1 MKSKRMKFL
10 LILIVTL
17 CFSPIFKVEANEVTN
32 EDKKDTVLKS
42 GDELILTESENAN
55 NEAPS
60 IDPIEKVD
68 DSNGEK
74 DLEKNKDQENPEN
87 PKSNTQKPLKA
98 TAPSPPN
105 KTKDTKEKKVN
116 ELIVEVNKFL
126 EELNQKPKNPNE
138 TSKTSK
144 TEAGKDNNTEFEKA
158 VEKATAI
165 LKSNDISKK
174 ESDKIAKETKEIL
187 KEYSKKIEQTSNNQ
201 KKQELAKEAA
211 EKINKSVIKISDD
224 LPKTSEK
231 NKEKETIFDQK
242 NQTLVVEI
250 EATDTD
256 IENALNEKNE
266 ENKGELTKSIY
277 LGKSPKLNQK
287 KSSKLY
293 YIILVLVL
301 ALLLSISFAIY
312 YALKAKDKT
321 KQNIQ

>member
-17 CFSPIFKVEANEVTN
+17 CFSPIFRVEANEVTN

-60 IDPIEKVD
+60 IDPIEKPD

-74 DLEKNKDQENPEN
+74 DLGKNKDQDNSDN
-87 PKSNTQKPLKA
+87 PKANTQKPLKA
-98 TAPSPPN
+98 TASSPPN
-105 KTKDTKEKKVN
+105 KTKDTKEKRVN

-126 EELNQKPKNPNE
+126 EELNQKQKNPNE
-138 TSKTSK
+138 TSK
-144 TEAGKDNNTEFEKA
+144 TEAGKDNNKEFEKA

-187 KEYSKKIEQTSNNQ
+187 KEYSKKIEQTSNKQ

-250 EATDTD
+250 EATDTN
-256 IENALNEKNE
+256 IENALDGKNE
-266 ENKGELTKSIY
+266 ENKEELTKSIY

>member
-42 GDELILTESENAN
+42 GDELILTESENT
-55 NEAPS
+55 NEEASS
-60 IDPIEKVD
+60 IDPIEKSGD
-68 DSNGEK
+68 DNGEK
-74 DLEKNKDQENPEN
+74 DLGKNKDQENQDD
-87 PKSNTQKPLKA
+87 PKANTQKPLKA

-138 TSKTSK
+138 TSKT
-144 TEAGKDNNTEFEKA
+144 EAGKDNNTEFNKA
-158 VEKATAI
+158 VENATTILISNAI
-165 LKSNDISKK
+165 SNK
-174 ESDKIAKETKEIL
+174 ESEKIAKETKEIL
-187 KEYSKKIEQTSNNQ
+187 KEYSKKIEQTSNNK

-224 LPKTSEK
+224 FTNKSGK

-242 NQTLVVEI
+242 NQTLVIEI
-250 EATDTD
+250 EATDTN
-256 IENALNEKNE
+256 IENTLDKKNE
-266 ENKGELTKSIY
+266 ENKEELTKSIY

-287 KSSKLY
+287 KPSKLY

>member
-17 CFSPIFKVEANEVTN
+17 CFSPIFRVEANEVTN

-55 NEAPS
+55 QEAPS
-60 IDPIEKVD
+60 IDPIEKSGD
-68 DSNGEK
+68 GNGEK
-74 DLEKNKDQENPEN
+74 DLGKNKDQENPDN
-87 PKSNTQKPLKA
+87 PKANTQKPLKA
-98 TAPSPPN
+98 TALSPPN
-105 KTKDTKEKKVN
+105 KTKEKKVN

-187 KEYSKKIEQTSNNQ
+187 KEYSKKIEQTSNNK

-224 LPKTSEK
+224 FPNKSEK

-250 EATDTD
+250 EATDTN
-256 IENALNEKNE
+256 IENALDEKNE
-266 ENKGELTKSIY
+266 ESKEELTKSIY

-287 KSSKLY
+287 RSSKLY
-293 YIILVLVL
+293 YIILILVL

-321 KQNIQ
+321 KQKV

>member
-1 MKSKRMKFL
+1 MKSKRIKFL

-60 IDPIEKVD
+60 IDPIEKSGD
-68 DSNGEK
+68 GNGEK
-74 DLEKNKDQENPEN
+74 DLGKNKDQENQDD
-87 PKSNTQKPLKA
+87 PKANTQKPLKA

-138 TSKTSK
+138 TSKT
-144 TEAGKDNNTEFEKA
+144 EAGKDNNTEFNKA
-158 VEKATAI
+158 VENATTILISNAI
-165 LKSNDISKK
+165 SNK
-174 ESDKIAKETKEIL
+174 ESEKIAKETKEIL
-187 KEYSKKIEQTSNNQ
+187 KEYSKKIEQTSNNK

-224 LPKTSEK
+224 FTNKSGK

-242 NQTLVVEI
+242 NQTLVIEI
-250 EATDTD
+250 EATDTN
-256 IENALNEKNE
+256 IENALDEKNE
-266 ENKGELTKSIY
+266 ENKEGLTKSIY

-287 KSSKLY
+287 KPSKLY

-301 ALLLSISFAIY
+301 ALLLSISFAVY

>member
-17 CFSPIFKVEANEVTN
+17 CFSPIFRVEANEVTN

-60 IDPIEKVD
+60 IDPIEKPD

-74 DLEKNKDQENPEN
+74 DLGKNKDQENSDN
-87 PKSNTQKPLKA
+87 PKANTQKPLKA

-105 KTKDTKEKKVN
+105 KTKDTKEKRVN

-126 EELNQKPKNPNE
+126 EELNQKQKNPNE
-138 TSKTSK
+138 TSK
-144 TEAGKDNNTEFEKA
+144 TEAGKDNNKEFEKA

-224 LPKTSEK
+224 LPNKSEK

-250 EATDTD
+250 EATDTN
-256 IENALNEKNE
+256 IENTLDEKNE
-266 ENKGELTKSIY
+266 ENKEELTKSIY

-287 KSSKLY
+287 RSSKLY

>member
-1 MKSKRMKFL
+1 MKSKRIKFL

-17 CFSPIFKVEANEVTN
+17 CFSPIFRVEANEVTN

-55 NEAPS
+55 QEAPS
-60 IDPIEKVD
+60 IDPIEKSGD
-68 DSNGEK
+68 GNGEK
-74 DLEKNKDQENPEN
+74 DLGKNKDQENQDD
-87 PKSNTQKPLKA
+87 PKANTQKPLKA

-138 TSKTSK
+138 TSKT
-144 TEAGKDNNTEFEKA
+144 EAGKDNNTEFNKA
-158 VEKATAI
+158 VENATTILISNAI
-165 LKSNDISKK
+165 SNK
-174 ESDKIAKETKEIL
+174 ESEKIAKETKEIL
-187 KEYSKKIEQTSNNQ
+187 KEYSKKIEQASNNK

-224 LPKTSEK
+224 FINKSGK

-242 NQTLVVEI
+242 NQTLVIEI
-250 EATDTD
+250 EATDTN
-256 IENALNEKNE
+256 IENTLDKKNE
-266 ENKGELTKSIY
+266 ENKEELTKSIY

-287 KSSKLY
+287 KPSKLY

>member
-1 MKSKRMKFL
+1 MKSKRIKFL

-17 CFSPIFKVEANEVTN
+17 CFSPIFRVEANEVTN

-55 NEAPS
+55 QEAPS
-60 IDPIEKVD
+60 IDPIEKSG

-74 DLEKNKDQENPEN
+74 DLGKNKDQENQDD
-87 PKSNTQKPLKA
+87 PKANTQKPLKA

-138 TSKTSK
+138 TSKT
-144 TEAGKDNNTEFEKA
+144 EAGKDNNTEFNKA
-158 VEKATAI
+158 VENATTILISNAI
-165 LKSNDISKK
+165 SNK
-174 ESDKIAKETKEIL
+174 ESEKIAKETKEIL

-224 LPKTSEK
+224 FTNKSGK

-250 EATDTD
+250 EATDTN
-256 IENALNEKNE
+256 IENALDGKNE
-266 ENKGELTKSIY
+266 ENKEGLTKSIY

-287 KSSKLY
+287 RSSKLY

-312 YALKAKDKT
+312 YALKAKEKT

>member
-1 MKSKRMKFL
+1 MKSKRIKFL

-17 CFSPIFKVEANEVTN
+17 CFSPIFRVEANEVTN

-55 NEAPS
+55 QEASS
-60 IDPIEKVD
+60 IDPIEKPD
-68 DSNGEK
+68 DSKGEK
-74 DLEKNKDQENPEN
+74 DLGKNKDQENQDD
-87 PKSNTQKPLKA
+87 PKANTQKPLKA

-138 TSKTSK
+138 TSKT
-144 TEAGKDNNTEFEKA
+144 EAGKDNNTEFNKA
-158 VEKATAI
+158 VENATTILISNAI
-165 LKSNDISKK
+165 SNK
-174 ESDKIAKETKEIL
+174 ESEKIAKETKEIL
-187 KEYSKKIEQTSNNQ
+187 KEYSKKIEKTSNKQ

-224 LPKTSEK
+224 LPKTSGK

-242 NQTLVVEI
+242 NQTLVIEI
-250 EATDTD
+250 EATDTN
-256 IENALNEKNE
+256 IENTLDKKNE
-266 ENKGELTKSIY
+266 ENKEELTKSIY

-287 KSSKLY
+287 KPSKLY

>member
-1 MKSKRMKFL
+1 MKSKRIKFL

-55 NEAPS
+55 QQAPS
-60 IDPIEKVD
+60 IDPIEKSGD
-68 DSNGEK
+68 GNGEK
-74 DLEKNKDQENPEN
+74 DLEQNKDQGNPEN

-98 TAPSPPN
+98 TALSPPN
-105 KTKDTKEKKVN
+105 KTKEKKVN

-138 TSKTSK
+138 TSKT
-144 TEAGKDNNTEFEKA
+144 EANKDNNSEFNKV
-158 VEKATAI
+158 VENATTI
-165 LKSNDISKK
+165 LISNAISKK

-211 EKINKSVIKISDD
+211 EKINKSVIKISNDF
-224 LPKTSEK
+224 PNKSEK

-250 EATDTD
+250 EATDTN
-256 IENALNEKNE
+256 IENALDEKSE
-266 ENKGELTKSIY
+266 ENKEEITKSIY

-287 KSSKLY
+287 RSSKLY
-293 YIILVLVL
+293 YIILILVL

-321 KQNIQ
+321 KQKIQ

>member
-55 NEAPS
+55 QEAPS
-60 IDPIEKVD
+60 IDPIEKSGD
-68 DSNGEK
+68 GNGEK
-74 DLEKNKDQENPEN
+74 DLGKNKDQENQDD
-87 PKSNTQKPLKA
+87 PKANTQKPLKA

-138 TSKTSK
+138 TSKT
-144 TEAGKDNNTEFEKA
+144 EAGKDNNTEFNKA
-158 VEKATAI
+158 VENATTI
-165 LKSNDISKK
+165 LISNAISKK

-211 EKINKSVIKISDD
+211 EKINKSVIKISND
-224 LPKTSEK
+224 LPNKSEK

-250 EATDTD
+250 EATDTK
-256 IENALNEKNE
+256 IENALDDKNE
-266 ENKGELTKSIY
+266 ENKEEISKSIY

-293 YIILVLVL
+293 YIILVLVI

-321 KQNIQ
+321 KQKI

>member
-17 CFSPIFKVEANEVTN
+17 CFSPIFRVEANEVTN

-60 IDPIEKVD
+60 IDPIEKPD

-74 DLEKNKDQENPEN
+74 DLGKNKDQENSDN
-87 PKSNTQKPLKA
+87 PKANTQKPLKA

-105 KTKDTKEKKVN
+105 KTKDTKEKRVN

-138 TSKTSK
+138 TSKT
-144 TEAGKDNNTEFEKA
+144 EAGKDNNKEFEKA

-250 EATDTD
+250 EATDTN
-256 IENALNEKNE
+256 IENALDEKNE
-266 ENKGELTKSIY
+266 ENKEELTKSIY

-287 KSSKLY
+287 RSSKLY

-312 YALKAKDKT
+312 YALKAKYKT

>member
-17 CFSPIFKVEANEVTN
+17 CFSPIFRVEANEVTN

-60 IDPIEKVD
+60 IDPIEKPD

-74 DLEKNKDQENPEN
+74 DLGKNKDQENSDN
-87 PKSNTQKPLKA
+87 PKANTQKPLKA

-105 KTKDTKEKKVN
+105 KTKDTKEKRVN

-126 EELNQKPKNPNE
+126 EELNQKQKNPNE
-138 TSKTSK
+138 TSK
-144 TEAGKDNNTEFEKA
+144 TEAGKDNNKEFEKA

-187 KEYSKKIEQTSNNQ
+187 KEYSKKIEQTSNKQ

-250 EATDTD
+250 EATDTN
-256 IENALNEKNE
+256 IENALDEKNE
-266 ENKGELTKSIY
+266 ENKEELTKSIY

-287 KSSKLY
+287 RSSKLY

>member
-17 CFSPIFKVEANEVTN
+17 CFSPIFRVEANEVTN

-60 IDPIEKVD
+60 IDPIEKPD

-74 DLEKNKDQENPEN
+74 DLGKNKDQENSDN
-87 PKSNTQKPLKA
+87 PKANTQKPLKA

-105 KTKDTKEKKVN
+105 KTKDTKEKRVN

-126 EELNQKPKNPNE
+126 EELNQKQKNPNE
-138 TSKTSK
+138 TSK
-144 TEAGKDNNTEFEKA
+144 TEAGKDNNKEFEKA

-187 KEYSKKIEQTSNNQ
+187 KEYSKKIEQTSNKQ

-250 EATDTD
+250 EATDTN
-256 IENALNEKNE
+256 IENALDEKNE
-266 ENKGELTKSIY
+266 ENKEELTKSIY

-287 KSSKLY
+287 RSSKLY

-312 YALKAKDKT
+312 YALKAKYKT

>member
-17 CFSPIFKVEANEVTN
+17 CFSPIFKVEANEVTT
-32 EDKKDTVLKS
+32 EDKKDTVLKC

-55 NEAPS
+55 QEAPS
-60 IDPIEKVD
+60 IDPIEKSGD
-68 DSNGEK
+68 GNGEK
-74 DLEKNKDQENPEN
+74 DLGKNKDQENQDN
-87 PKSNTQKPLKA
+87 PKANTQKPLKA

-105 KTKDTKEKKVN
+105 KTKDAKEKKVN

-138 TSKTSK
+138 TSKT
-144 TEAGKDNNTEFEKA
+144 EAGKDNNTEFNKA
-158 VEKATAI
+158 VENATTILISNAI
-165 LKSNDISKK
+165 SNK
-174 ESDKIAKETKEIL
+174 ESEKIAKETKEIL
-187 KEYSKKIEQTSNNQ
+187 KEYSKKIEQTSNNK

-224 LPKTSEK
+224 FTNKSGK

-242 NQTLVVEI
+242 NQTLVIEI
-250 EATDTD
+250 EATDTN
-256 IENALNEKNE
+256 IENTLDKKNE
-266 ENKGELTKSIY
+266 ENKEELTKSIY
-277 LGKSPKLNQK
+277 LGKSPKLNK
-287 KSSKLY
+287 KRSSKLY
-293 YIILVLVL
+293 YIILVLVI

-312 YALKAKDKT
+312 YVLKAKDKT

>member
-17 CFSPIFKVEANEVTN
+17 CFSPIFRVEANEVTN

-42 GDELILTESENAN
+42 GDELILTESENTN
-55 NEAPS
+55 EEAPS
-60 IDPIEKVD
+60 IDPIEKSGD
-68 DSNGEK
+68 GNGEK
-74 DLEKNKDQENPEN
+74 DLGKNKDQENQDD
-87 PKSNTQKPLKA
+87 PKANTQKPLKA

-138 TSKTSK
+138 TSKT
-144 TEAGKDNNTEFEKA
+144 EAGKDNNTEFNKA
-158 VEKATAI
+158 VENATTILISNAI
-165 LKSNDISKK
+165 SNK
-174 ESDKIAKETKEIL
+174 ESEKIAKETKEIL
-187 KEYSKKIEQTSNNQ
+187 KEYSKKIEQTSNNK

-224 LPKTSEK
+224 FTNKSGK

-242 NQTLVVEI
+242 NQTLVIEI
-250 EATDTD
+250 EATDTN
-256 IENALNEKNE
+256 IENTLDKKNE
-266 ENKGELTKSIY
+266 ENKEELTKSIY

-287 KSSKLY
+287 KPSKLY

>member
-55 NEAPS
+55 QEAPS
-60 IDPIEKVD
+60 IDPIEKSG

-74 DLEKNKDQENPEN
+74 DLEKNKDQENSDN
-87 PKSNTQKPLKA
+87 PKANTQKPLKA
-98 TAPSPPN
+98 TASSPQN

-138 TSKTSK
+138 TSKT
-144 TEAGKDNNTEFEKA
+144 EAGKDNNTEFNKA
-158 VEKATAI
+158 VENATTILISNAI
-165 LKSNDISKK
+165 SNK
-174 ESDKIAKETKEIL
+174 ESEKIAKETKEIL
-187 KEYSKKIEQTSNNQ
+187 KEYSKKIEQTSNNK

-224 LPKTSEK
+224 FTNKSGK

-242 NQTLVVEI
+242 NQTLVIEI
-250 EATDTD
+250 EATDTN
-256 IENALNEKNE
+256 IENTLDKKNE
-266 ENKGELTKSIY
+266 ENKEELTKSIY

-287 KSSKLY
+287 KPSKLY

>member
-1 MKSKRMKFL
+1 MKSKRMKFF

-17 CFSPIFKVEANEVTN
+17 CFSPIFKVEANEVAN

-42 GDELILTESENAN
+42 GDELILTESENT
-55 NEAPS
+55 NEEASS
-60 IDPIEKVD
+60 IDPIEKPD

-74 DLEKNKDQENPEN
+74 DLGKNKDQENQDD
-87 PKSNTQKPLKA
+87 PKANTQKPLKA

-138 TSKTSK
+138 TSKT
-144 TEAGKDNNTEFEKA
+144 EAGKDNNTEFNKA
-158 VEKATAI
+158 VENATTILISNAI
-165 LKSNDISKK
+165 SNK
-174 ESDKIAKETKEIL
+174 ESEKIAKETKEIL
-187 KEYSKKIEQTSNNQ
+187 KEYSKKIEQTSNNK

-224 LPKTSEK
+224 FTNKSGK

-242 NQTLVVEI
+242 NQTLVIEI
-250 EATDTD
+250 EETDTN
-256 IENALNEKNE
+256 IENTLDKKNE
-266 ENKGELTKSIY
+266 ENKEELTKSIY

-287 KSSKLY
+287 KPSKLY

-321 KQNIQ
+321 KQKV

>member
-42 GDELILTESENAN
+42 GDELILTESENT
-55 NEAPS
+55 NEEASS
-60 IDPIEKVD
+60 IDPIEKPD

-74 DLEKNKDQENPEN
+74 DLGKNKDQENQDD
-87 PKSNTQKPLKA
+87 PKANTQKPLKA

-138 TSKTSK
+138 TSKT
-144 TEAGKDNNTEFEKA
+144 EAGKDNNTEFNKA
-158 VEKATAI
+158 VENATTILISNAI
-165 LKSNDISKK
+165 SNK
-174 ESDKIAKETKEIL
+174 ESEKIAKETKEIL
-187 KEYSKKIEQTSNNQ
+187 KEYSKKIEKTSNKQ

-224 LPKTSEK
+224 FTNKSGK

-250 EATDTD
+250 EATDTN
-256 IENALNEKNE
+256 IENALDGKNE
-266 ENKGELTKSIY
+266 ENKEELTKSIY

>member
-17 CFSPIFKVEANEVTN
+17 CFSPIFRVEANEVTN
-32 EDKKDTVLKS
+32 DDKKDTVLKS
-42 GDELILTESENAN
+42 GDELILTESENSN

-60 IDPIEKVD
+60 IDPIEKSGD
-68 DSNGEK
+68 GNGEK
-74 DLEKNKDQENPEN
+74 DLEQNKDKENPDN
-87 PKSNTQKPLKA
+87 PKANTQKPLKA
-98 TAPSPPN
+98 TASSPSN

-138 TSKTSK
+138 TSKT
-144 TEAGKDNNTEFEKA
+144 EAGKDNNTEFNKA
-158 VEKATAI
+158 VENATTILISNAI
-165 LKSNDISKK
+165 SNK
-174 ESDKIAKETKEIL
+174 ESEKIAKETKEIL
-187 KEYSKKIEQTSNNQ
+187 KEYSKKIEQTSNNK

-224 LPKTSEK
+224 LPNKSEK

-250 EATDTD
+250 EATDTN
-256 IENALNEKNE
+256 IENALDEKNE
-266 ENKGELTKSIY
+266 ENKEELTKSIY

-287 KSSKLY
+287 RSSKLY

>member
-42 GDELILTESENAN
+42 GDELILTESENT
-55 NEAPS
+55 NEEASS
-60 IDPIEKVD
+60 IDPIEKPD

-74 DLEKNKDQENPEN
+74 DLGKNKDQENQDD
-87 PKSNTQKPLKA
+87 PKANTQKPLKA

-138 TSKTSK
+138 TSKT
-144 TEAGKDNNTEFEKA
+144 EAGKDNNTEFNKA
-158 VEKATAI
+158 VENATTILISNAI
-165 LKSNDISKK
+165 SNK
-174 ESDKIAKETKEIL
+174 ESEKIAKETKEIL
-187 KEYSKKIEQTSNNQ
+187 KEYSKKIEQTSNNK

-224 LPKTSEK
+224 FTNKSGK

-250 EATDTD
+250 EATDTN
-256 IENALNEKNE
+256 IENALDGKNE
-266 ENKGELTKSIY
+266 ENKEELTKSIY

-287 KSSKLY
+287 KPSKLY

>member
-55 NEAPS
+55 QEAPS
-60 IDPIEKVD
+60 IDPIEKSGD
-68 DSNGEK
+68 GNGEK
-74 DLEKNKDQENPEN
+74 DLGKNKDQENQDD
-87 PKSNTQKPLKA
+87 PKANTQKPLKA

-138 TSKTSK
+138 TSKT
-144 TEAGKDNNTEFEKA
+144 EAGKDNNTEFNKA
-158 VEKATAI
+158 VENATTILISNAI
-165 LKSNDISKK
+165 SNK
-174 ESDKIAKETKEIL
+174 ESEKIAKETKEIL
-187 KEYSKKIEQTSNNQ
+187 KEYSKKIEQTSNNK

-224 LPKTSEK
+224 FTNKSGK

-242 NQTLVVEI
+242 NQTLVIEI
-250 EATDTD
+250 EATDTN
-256 IENALNEKNE
+256 IENTLDKKNE
-266 ENKGELTKSIY
+266 ENKEELTKSIY

>member
-55 NEAPS
+55 QEAPS
-60 IDPIEKVD
+60 IDPIEKSGD
-68 DSNGEK
+68 GNGEK
-74 DLEKNKDQENPEN
+74 DLGKNKDQENQDD
-87 PKSNTQKPLKA
+87 PKANTQKPLKA

-138 TSKTSK
+138 TSKT
-144 TEAGKDNNTEFEKA
+144 EAGKDNNTEFNKA
-158 VEKATAI
+158 VENATTILISNAI
-165 LKSNDISKK
+165 SNK
-174 ESDKIAKETKEIL
+174 ESEKIAKETKEIL
-187 KEYSKKIEQTSNNQ
+187 KEYSKKIEQTSNNK

-224 LPKTSEK
+224 FTNKSGK

-242 NQTLVVEI
+242 NQTLVIEI
-250 EATDTD
+250 EATDTN
-256 IENALNEKNE
+256 IENTLDKKNE
-266 ENKGELTKSIY
+266 ENKEELTKSIY

-287 KSSKLY
+287 KPSKLY

>member
-1 MKSKRMKFL
+1 MKSKRIKFL

-17 CFSPIFKVEANEVTN
+17 CFSPIFRVEANEVTN

-42 GDELILTESENAN
+42 GDELILTESENT
-55 NEAPS
+55 NEEASS
-60 IDPIEKVD
+60 IDPIEKPD

-74 DLEKNKDQENPEN
+74 DLGKNKDQENQDD
-87 PKSNTQKPLKA
+87 PKANTQKPLKA

-138 TSKTSK
+138 TSKT
-144 TEAGKDNNTEFEKA
+144 EAGKDNNTEFNKA
-158 VEKATAI
+158 VENATTILISNAI
-165 LKSNDISKK
+165 SNK
-174 ESDKIAKETKEIL
+174 ESEKIAKETKEIL
-187 KEYSKKIEQTSNNQ
+187 KEYSKKIEQTSNNK

-224 LPKTSEK
+224 FTNKSGK

-242 NQTLVVEI
+242 NQTLVIEI
-250 EATDTD
+250 EATDTN
-256 IENALNEKNE
+256 IENTLDKKNE
-266 ENKGELTKSIY
+266 ENKEELTKSIY

-287 KSSKLY
+287 KPSKLY

>member
-17 CFSPIFKVEANEVTN
+17 CFSPIFRVEANEVTN

-60 IDPIEKVD
+60 IDPIEKPD

-74 DLEKNKDQENPEN
+74 DLGKNKDQENSDN
-87 PKSNTQKPLKA
+87 PKANTQKPLKA

-105 KTKDTKEKKVN
+105 KTKEKRVN

-126 EELNQKPKNPNE
+126 EELNQKQKNPNE
-138 TSKTSK
+138 TSK
-144 TEAGKDNNTEFEKA
+144 TEAGKDNNKEFEKA

-187 KEYSKKIEQTSNNQ
+187 KEYSKKIEQTSNKQ

-224 LPKTSEK
+224 LPNKSEK

-250 EATDTD
+250 EATDTN
-256 IENALNEKNE
+256 IENALDEKNE
-266 ENKGELTKSIY
+266 ENKEELTKSIY

>member
-55 NEAPS
+55 QEAPS
-60 IDPIEKVD
+60 IDPIEKSGD
-68 DSNGEK
+68 GNGEK
-74 DLEKNKDQENPEN
+74 DLGKNKDQENQDD
-87 PKSNTQKPLKA
+87 PKANTQKPLKA

-126 EELNQKPKNPNE
+126 EELNQKPKNPKE
-138 TSKTSK
+138 TSK
-144 TEAGKDNNTEFEKA
+144 TEAGKYNNTEFNKA
-158 VEKATAI
+158 VENATTILISNAI
-165 LKSNDISKK
+165 SNK
-174 ESDKIAKETKEIL
+174 ESEKIAKETKEIL
-187 KEYSKKIEQTSNNQ
+187 KEYSKKIEQTSNNK

-224 LPKTSEK
+224 LPNKSEK

-250 EATDTD
+250 EATDTN
-256 IENALNEKNE
+256 IENALDEKNE
-266 ENKGELTKSIY
+266 ENKEELTKSIY

-287 KSSKLY
+287 RSSKLY
-293 YIILVLVL
+293 YIILILVL

>member
-55 NEAPS
+55 QEAPS
-60 IDPIEKVD
+60 IDPIEKSGD
-68 DSNGEK
+68 GNGEK
-74 DLEKNKDQENPEN
+74 DLGKNKDQENQDD
-87 PKSNTQKPLKA
+87 PKANTQKPLKA

-138 TSKTSK
+138 TSKT
-144 TEAGKDNNTEFEKA
+144 EAGKDNNTEFNKA
-158 VEKATAI
+158 IENATTILISNAI
-165 LKSNDISKK
+165 SNK
-174 ESDKIAKETKEIL
+174 ESEKIAKETKEIL
-187 KEYSKKIEQTSNNQ
+187 KEYSKKIEQTSNNK

-224 LPKTSEK
+224 FTNKSGK

-242 NQTLVVEI
+242 NQTLVIEI
-250 EATDTD
+250 EATDTN
-256 IENALNEKNE
+256 IENTLDKKNE
-266 ENKGELTKSIY
+266 ENKEELTKSIY

-287 KSSKLY
+287 KPSKLY

>member
-17 CFSPIFKVEANEVTN
+17 CFSPIFRVEANEVTN
-32 EDKKDTVLKS
+32 EDKRDTVLKS
-42 GDELILTESENAN
+42 GDELILTESENTN
-55 NEAPS
+55 EEAPS
-60 IDPIEKVD
+60 IDPIEKSAD
-68 DSNGEK
+68 GNGEK
-74 DLEKNKDQENPEN
+74 DLEQNKDQGNPEN
-87 PKSNTQKPLKA
+87 PKANTQKSLKA
-98 TAPSPPN
+98 TAPSPSN
-105 KTKDTKEKKVN
+105 KTKDTKEKKIN

-138 TSKTSK
+138 TSKT
-144 TEAGKDNNTEFEKA
+144 EANKDNNSEFNKV
-158 VEKATAI
+158 VENATSI
-165 LKSNDISKK
+165 LISNAISKK

-211 EKINKSVIKISDD
+211 EKINKSVIKISND
-224 LPKTSEK
+224 LPNKSEK

-250 EATDTD
+250 EATDTN
-256 IENALNEKNE
+256 IENALDEKNE
-266 ENKGELTKSIY
+266 ENEEELTKSIY

-287 KSSKLY
+287 RSSKLY

-321 KQNIQ
+321 KQKV

>member
-42 GDELILTESENAN
+42 GDELILTESENT
-55 NEAPS
+55 NEEASS
-60 IDPIEKVD
+60 IDPIEKPD

-74 DLEKNKDQENPEN
+74 DLGKNKDQENQDD
-87 PKSNTQKPLKA
+87 PKANTQKPLKA

-138 TSKTSK
+138 TSKT
-144 TEAGKDNNTEFEKA
+144 EAGKDNNTEFNKA
-158 VEKATAI
+158 VENATTILISNAI
-165 LKSNDISKK
+165 SNK
-174 ESDKIAKETKEIL
+174 ESEKIAKETKEIL
-187 KEYSKKIEQTSNNQ
+187 KEYSKKIEQTSNNK

-224 LPKTSEK
+224 FTNKSGK

-242 NQTLVVEI
+242 NQTLVIEI
-250 EATDTD
+250 EATDTN
-256 IENALNEKNE
+256 IENTLDKKNE
-266 ENKGELTKSIY
+266 ENKEELTKSIY

-287 KSSKLY
+287 KPSKLY

-321 KQNIQ
+321 KQKV